1 MELAMG
7 TSFPRAII
15 VGASSGVGAA
25 LARALG
31 AQGAAVGLVARRQD
45 RLDALKSEVDALGGR
60 GVVVCHDV
68 TQYDAA
74 PALFDGL
81 VETLGGLDLI
91 VYAAG
96 VMLGVDEHE
105 YAFHK
110 ERQMVEVNL
119 LGAMSWLNPALAH
132 MEAARSG
139 VVVGVSSIAGERG
152 RRGNPGYG
160 ASKAAL
166 TTWLEGMRNKSH
178 RYGVRVVTVKPGFV
192 DTDMFRSAGIE
203 GTPPGL
209 APISAERCAAE
220 VLRLAAKGS
229 CSAFVPKRW
238 GLVAAIISAI
248 PSWLFRKTNV

>member
-1 MELAMG
+1 M
-7 TSFPRAII
+7 SSPFPRAIV

-25 LARALG
+25 VARALAATG
-31 AQGAAVGLVARRQD
+31 ASVGLVARRAE
-45 RLDALKSEVDALGGR
+45 RLEALKGEVDAAGGR

-68 TQYDAA
+68 TDYDAV

-81 VETLGGLDLI
+81 VSDLGGLDLI

-96 VMLGVDEHE
+96 VMLAVDEHE
-105 YAFHK
+105 YAFDK
-110 ERQMVEVNL
+110 ERQMVEVNV
-119 LGAMSWLNPALAH
+119 LGAMAWLNPALAH

-139 VVVGVSSIAGERG
+139 VVVGISSIAGERG

-166 TTWLEGMRNKSH
+166 TTWLEGLRNKAH
-178 RYGVRVVTVKPGFV
+178 RYGVGVVTVKPGFV
-192 DTDMFRSAGIE
+192 DTDMFRSAGID

-209 APISAERCAAE
+209 APISAERCAQEILKMAS
-220 VLRLAAKGS
+220 KGS
-229 CSAFVPKRW
+229 VSSFVPKRW

>member
-1 MELAMG
+1 M
-7 TSFPRAII
+7 SSPFPRAIV

-25 LARALG
+25 VARAL
-31 AQGAAVGLVARRQD
+31 AASGSSVGLVARRAD
-45 RLDALKSEVDALGGR
+45 RLEALKAEVDAAGGR
-60 GVVVCHDV
+60 GIVVCHDV
-68 TQYDAA
+68 TDYGAV
-74 PALFDGL
+74 PGLFDGL
-81 VETLGGLDLI
+81 VSELGGLDLI

-105 YAFHK
+105 YAFEK
-110 ERQMVEVNL
+110 ERKMVEVNV
-119 LGAMSWLNPALAH
+119 LGAMAWLNPSLAH

-139 VVVGVSSIAGERG
+139 VVVGISSIAGERG

-166 TTWLEGMRNKSH
+166 STWLEGVRNKAH
-178 RYGVRVVTVKPGFV
+178 RYGVGVVTVKPGFV

-209 APISAERCAAE
+209 APISAERCAQVILKMAQ
-220 VLRLAAKGS
+220 KGS
-229 CSAFVPKRW
+229 VSAFVPKRW

>member
-1 MELAMG
+1 MS

-25 LARALG
+25 LARALA
-31 AQGAAVGLVARRQD
+31 AQGASVGLVARRHE
-45 RLDALKSEVDALGGR
+45 RLEALAVELEGLGGR
-60 GVVVCHDV
+60 GLVCTHDV
-68 TQYDAA
+68 RDYDAV
-74 PALFDGL
+74 PALFDQL
-81 VETLGGLDLI
+81 VGELGGLDLI

-105 YAFHK
+105 YAFTK
-110 ERQMVEVNL
+110 ERTMVEVNV
-119 LGAMSWLNPALAH
+119 LGAMAWLNPALAH
-132 MEAARSG
+132 MEAARAG
-139 VVVGVSSIAGERG
+139 VVVGISSIAGERG

-166 TTWLEGMRNKSH
+166 STWLEGLRNKAH

-209 APISAERCAAE
+209 APISAEHCARE
-220 VLRLAAKGS
+220 VLKLASKGS
-229 CSAFVPKRW
+229 VSAFVPKRW
-238 GLVAAIISAI
+238 GLVAAIISFI